1 MTSLAKAA
9 TVSGYAHFIRLLG
22 GEVGATFMGHFLS
35 VREKFHS
42 NLLGLHVQS
51 GTWIT
56 DQRLRMLAAGAFGKS
71 TGTQEAQYRAAE
83 ALGLQVRAQAF
94 TLAISDGFIVIAW
107 AVVLYLML
115 MLLLRPGISFRDL
128 RRIVMMR
135 AILSRFVAIGALL
148 SLAAM
153 PQYGADVR
161 KLSLKEAVELAISQN
176 HSLRIARLKIVESE
190 QKKAG
195 EHASYFPVDQGCR
208 QRGR

>member
-35 VREKFHS
+35 AREKFHS

-56 DQRLRMLAAGAFGKS
+56 DQRLRVLAAGAFGKS

-128 RRIVMMR
+128 RLT
-135 AILSRFVAIGALL
+135 A
-148 SLAAM
+148 
-153 PQYGADVR
+153 
-161 KLSLKEAVELAISQN
+161 
-176 HSLRIARLKIVESE
+176 
-190 QKKAG
+190 
-195 EHASYFPVDQGCR
+195 
-208 QRGR
+208 